1 VTAPLVRDVLLLD
14 GSTLRLR
21 TPVPED
27 LDEIRTFYDR
37 LSDES
42 RYLRFHGYLR
52 TEVAARAYA
61 EANGVDRV
69 ALIGGQGD
77 RILAAASY
85 DLLREPGAAEVAFA
99 VADDFRGRGTATRML
114 EQLAAIAAERGVA
127 RFDAEVMATNRPMI
141 AVFER
146 AGFAVKRKGAFGE
159 LTVSMDIRPSEAV
172 LERIDE
178 RDHIAAVAS
187 LRPILAP
194 RSIAVVGPS
203 AAQDD
208 LGAAVLAGII
218 GGGYRGVAVP
228 VNANGEVVHSIRCMR
243 SLIDL
248 SEVPELVI
256 VAVEPDKVADV
267 AAQAAAVGAKA
278 LLVITPDPDEGPEAA
293 MLRHEE
299 LLEVVRAGGL
309 RLVGPRSLGVLNT
322 DPEVQ
327 LDATFA
333 GVEVVP
339 GRLAICSP
347 SGAIG
352 IGLLAHAAARR
363 LGVSSFVAL
372 GDRVDVSTN
381 DLLELWEED
390 PRTAAVMLYV
400 ETFGNPEHFA
410 RIAQRVSRRKPI
422 LAVKGRRAAEAI
434 RQDAQSHTAAALR
447 GEVVVDA
454 MFRQAGVLRFRSGD
468 ELFNAASFFESQP
481 LPLGR
486 RIAILSNSAG
496 VATLAADAC
505 ATRQLV
511 LSEGDNPQVLGARAT
526 AQDYADALGAT
537 IEDPGVDA
545 VMVHYIDIVGGDP
558 AEVLAAVSFISSER
572 GKPVVASVV
581 GKDGRPPESGPQI
594 VPNFRFPEACATVLA
609 RAAERREWLSRPLGQ
624 RPRYDDLDA
633 AAARAVI
640 AAWRER
646 DGAKQ
651 DSGWLRL
658 ADAEELL
665 RTYGIEFVGSFA
677 ASTVADAIAAGAS
690 IGGPIALKADFPA
703 PAHAGDIDAVLLGLE
718 GDAALEAGWR
728 ELERRVALAGR
739 EWTGALVEPLVAPGA
754 DVLVGAVT
762 DPDLGPVMAVGT
774 GGRQAGLA
782 ATAAFRVVPA
792 TDVEAD
798 ELLDASES
806 LVMQLEGFR
815 GGPKLD
821 RPALR
826 ELVLRF
832 GRLLRD
838 APELVEVDLNPVRC
852 MPSGCVVLD
861 MRMRIGPRHMSERVK
876 TW

>member
-27 LDEIRTFYDR
+27 ADEIKSFYDR

-61 EANGVDRV
+61 EANGVDRF
-69 ALIGGQGD
+69 ALIGGQGA

-85 DLLREPGAAEVAFA
+85 DLLREPGAAEIAFA
-99 VADDFRGRGTATRML
+99 VADDFRGRGTATRMF
-114 EQLAAIAAERGVA
+114 EQLAAIAAERGVT
-127 RFDAEVMATNRPMI
+127 RFDAEVMATNRPMLS
-141 AVFER
+141 VFER
-146 AGFAVKRKGAFGE
+146 AGFAVRRQGAFGE

-203 AAQDD
+203 AVAGD

-218 GGGYRGVAVP
+218 TGGFRGVAVP
-228 VNANGEVVHSIRCMR
+228 VNAEGDVVHSIRCVR

-248 SEVPELVI
+248 AEVPELVI
-256 VAVEPDKVADV
+256 VAVAPEKVADV
-267 AAQAAAVGAKA
+267 AAQAAAIGAKA
-278 LLVITPDPDEGPEAA
+278 LLVITPDPDEDRGAA
-293 MLRHEE
+293 NLRHDE

-322 DPEVQ
+322 DPDVQ

-333 GVEVVP
+333 AVKVVP

-363 LGVSSFVAL
+363 LGVSSFIAL

-390 PRTAAVMLYV
+390 QRTAAVMLYV

-422 LAVKGRRAAEAI
+422 LAVKGRRAAEAV
-434 RQDAQSHTAAALR
+434 RRDAQSHTAAALR
-447 GEVVVDA
+447 GDAVVDA
-454 MFRQAGVLRFRSGD
+454 MFRQAGVLRFRGGD

-486 RIAILSNSAG
+486 RIGIVSNSAG

-505 ATRQLV
+505 ATRQLT
-511 LSEGDNPQVLGARAT
+511 LSEGENPRVLGARGT
-526 AQDYADALGAT
+526 AQEFADAVGLML
-537 IEDPGVDA
+537 EDAGVDA

-558 AEVLAAVSFISSER
+558 AAVLAAVSFVSSER
-572 GKPVVASVV
+572 GKPVVASIV
-581 GKDGRPPESGPQI
+581 GKDGRPPESGPRI
-594 VPNFRFPEACATVLA
+594 VPNFRFPEACASVLA

-624 RPRYDDLDA
+624 RPCHDDLDL

-640 AAWRER
+640 DSWFER
-646 DGAKQ
+646 DGAGRG
-651 DSGWLRL
+651 SGWLTL

-665 RTYGIEFVGSFA
+665 RTHGIEFVGS
-677 ASTVADAIAAGAS
+677 IAAATMSEAVAAATS

-718 GDAALEAGWR
+718 GDAAIEAGWR
-728 ELERRVALAGR
+728 ELERRVALAER
-739 EWTGALVEPLVAPGA
+739 RWRGALVESLVQPGA

-762 DPDLGPVMAVGT
+762 DPDLGPVMAVGI

-782 ATAAFRVVPA
+782 GTAAFRVLPA

-798 ELLDASES
+798 ELIDASES
-806 LVMQLEGFR
+806 VVMQLEGFR
-815 GGPKLD
+815 AGAKLD

-832 GRLLRD
+832 GQLLRNV
-838 APELVEVDLNPVRC
+838 PELVEVDLNPVRC
-852 MPSGCVVLD
+852 MPRGCVVLD
-861 MRMRIGPRHMSERVK
+861 SRMRIGARHTSERVK